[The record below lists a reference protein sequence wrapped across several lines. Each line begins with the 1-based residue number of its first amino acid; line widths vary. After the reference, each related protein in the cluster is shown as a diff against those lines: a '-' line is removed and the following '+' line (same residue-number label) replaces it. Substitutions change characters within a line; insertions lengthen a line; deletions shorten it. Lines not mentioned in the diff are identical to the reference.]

1 MSVSRAFVPEVGHP
15 APEPFG
21 YRPLA
26 AIAAAAAGG
35 VPQKRIGR
43 VLAELAPGL
52 IAVHQQGK
60 VHGAISVQTVGLDE
74 FGHAHLLVPALYPDH
89 SGAME
94 PASCFAA
101 AEQFD
106 PEPASAC
113 GPWTDVYALSA
124 VACSLISGS
133 PPPHALARR
142 AQDNYVPLAIR
153 RPKGY
158 DEAFLGAVDRGL
170 SMTPA
175 QRPQSI
181 ADLYTALGVPYAAEV
196 GVAPLAPSDKAFV
209 PAANDGVRQGGAGM
223 ERRRRAAGVL
233 AVVAGVVAVAGVW
246 AWMNGDDAP
255 EDAGSSPIV
264 MASRPSTGPGNP
276 AVPRIG
282 HPAALPVA
290 PAGQGVPGVPAV
302 PVPGTATAPLPG
314 PAPGAGVSAGGMPAS
329 PPSGAAPLQEGAN
342 GGVAE
347 NAPATAPAKP
357 ARPVAV
363 TVNLDVRPWG
373 EIFVDGK
380 SRGVSP
386 PLKTL
391 SLPAGRHTVVV
402 RNADLPAY
410 RVVVDLKPGQPLT
423 LRHVFQ

>member
-1 MSVSRAFVPEVGHP
+1 
-15 APEPFG
+15 
-21 YRPLA
+21 
-26 AIAAAAAGG
+26 
-35 VPQKRIGR
+35 
-43 VLAELAPGL
+43 VLAELAPSL

-89 SGAME
+89 PGAME

-106 PEPASAC
+106 PEPAGAC

-158 DEAFLGAVDRGL
+158 DEAFLAVVDLGL
-170 SMTPA
+170 SMTPS

-209 PAANDGVRQGGAGM
+209 PAANDGVRQGGAGA
-223 ERRRRAAGVL
+223 ERRRRAAGAL

-246 AWMNGDDAP
+246 AWMSGDDAP
-255 EDAGSSPIV
+255 EDVGSSPIV
-264 MASRPSTGPGNP
+264 LASRPSTGQ
-276 AVPRIG
+276 AS
-282 HPAALPVA
+282 PAAPRTGGQSAGVPVA
-290 PAGQGVPGVPAV
+290 PAGQGVPDGSAA
-302 PVPGTATAPLPG
+302 PVAPGTATAPSPG
-314 PAPGAGVSAGGMPAS
+314 PAAGAGLSAGSTPAS
-329 PPSGAAPLQEGAN
+329 PASGAAPVQEGAAD
-342 GGVAE
+342 GGVAD

-386 PLKTL
+386 PLKAL

>member
-1 MSVSRAFVPEVGHP
+1 
-15 APEPFG
+15 
-21 YRPLA
+21 LA

-43 VLAELAPGL
+43 VLAELAPSL
-52 IAVHQQGK
+52 IGVHQQGK

-89 SGAME
+89 ADAME

-142 AQDNYVPLAIR
+142 ARDNYVPLVTR
-153 RPKGY
+153 KPKGY
-158 DEAFLGAVDRGL
+158 DEAFLAVVDRGL
-170 SMTPA
+170 SMTPS

-209 PAANDGVRQGGAGM
+209 PAANDGVPQGGAGA
-223 ERRRRAAGVL
+223 ERRRRAAGAL

-246 AWMNGDDAP
+246 AWMGGDDAP
-255 EDAGSSPIV
+255 EDVGSSPIV
-264 MASRPSTGPGNP
+264 LASRPLTAPASP
-276 AVPRIG
+276 AVPRTG
-282 HPAALPVA
+282 GQPAAVPVA
-290 PAGQGVPGVPAV
+290 PAGQGVPAGPAV
-302 PVPGTATAPLPG
+302 PVAPGTATAPSSG
-314 PAPGAGVSAGGMPAS
+314 PVGAGASAPGAPATGA
-329 PPSGAAPLQEGAN
+329 SGAAPLQEGAAD
-342 GGVAE
+342 GGVAD

-357 ARPVAV
+357 ARPVTV

-386 PLKTL
+386 PLKAL